1 MRLATAAAVILVLGV
16 GPAVRAADEPALPI
30 VETVERQPL
39 FSQVERLVE
48 ALEFLGSP
56 LRAADRDALEAAR
69 KDPDAGKAVAAVQK
83 VLDPYCLLGV
93 ELSADKKWSTRAG
106 VAKKALVEQGWTQFL
121 VKVHNP
127 TELTDVLRAAS
138 PNALRL
144 AGSPAADVPQRWLD
158 LQMFD
163 RQPLTPRLT
172 GLNLEYRIIQVYSR
186 DAGKREASLA
196 LEHVV
201 PGGNRRGDAAPNRKK
216 DAAARPGADVVVAAA
231 PVKVAF
237 ECAASHDVTFRVVD
251 ESGKPATAAFTIRDP
266 QGRVYPS
273 QAKRLAPDFA
283 FHAQIYRSDRE
294 TVRLPAGTYTISC
307 LRGPESIPET
317 KTLTVGDQPAV
328 FSYDVK
334 RWVDPTL
341 LGWYSGDHHIHAAG
355 CAHYT
360 NPSEGVHADDMIRH
374 CMGEDLKV
382 GCNLTWGPCFDYQ
395 LKFFTGKDDRV
406 SQFPYLLRY
415 DIEVSGFGS
424 HRTGHLCLLRL
435 TEQNYPGGDSNKH
448 WPTLG
453 LNTLKWAK
461 KQGAITGPAHSGS
474 GLAPTQ
480 ERVAGPDGPNNLPNY
495 AIPQYSGIG
504 ANEYIV
510 DITHDVPGPDGTPIP
525 AIDFISTMDTDRQQ
539 EFNMWYHTLNCGFRV
554 RASGETDFPCISGQ
568 RVGMGRVYV
577 KVKGR
582 LNYED
587 WCEGIR
593 EGRSYVSDGTSHL
606 MEFTAHPVDRPKQ
619 LVPVGMEGSD
629 LKLDKGE
636 TIRLSAKVAARLDGK
651 TVPVEVIVNAYPVA
665 KKEIVADGT
674 LHEVSF
680 DVPIERSSWVALRLF
695 PAAHTNPVFVT
706 VGDKPIRASK
716 RSAEWCLRGVD
727 QCWKQKQQF
736 YDAAE
741 MKEAEVA
748 YEHARTVFRRIVSES
763 DVP

>member
-1 MRLATAAAVILVLGV
+1 MRFAIAAAVLLALGT
-16 GPAVRAADEPALPI
+16 GTFARAADEPALPI
-30 VETVERQPL
+30 VSNVERQPL
-39 FSQVERLVE
+39 FSQVDRLAE

-56 LRAADRDALEAAR
+56 LRGPDREALEAAR
-69 KDPDAGKAVAAVQK
+69 KEPDAAKAVAAVQK

-93 ELSADKKWSTRAG
+93 ELTADKKWTTRAG
-106 VAKKALVEQGWTQFL
+106 AAKKALVEQGWTLFL

-127 TELTDVLRAAS
+127 AELAGVLRAAS

-144 AGSPAADVPQRWLD
+144 AGSPAADVPERWLD

-163 RQPLTPRLT
+163 RQPLTPRLS
-172 GLNLEYRIIQVYSR
+172 GLNLEYRIIQLYSR

-201 PGGNRRGDAAPNRKK
+201 PGGNAAPNRKT
-216 DAAARPGADVVVAAA
+216 DAPVRPGAEMITAAA
-231 PVKVAF
+231 PVRITF
-237 ECAASHDVTFRVVD
+237 DCAASHDVTFRVED
-251 ESGKPATAAFTIRDP
+251 EKGLPTTAAFVIRDT
-266 QGRVYPS
+266 QARVYPS

-283 FHAQIYRSDRE
+283 FQPQIYRSDRE
-294 TVRLPAGTYTISC
+294 TVKLPAGTYNITCS
-307 LRGPESIPET
+307 RGPESVPET
-317 KTLTVGDQPAV
+317 KTLIVGDKPAV
-328 FSYDVK
+328 FTYEVK
-334 RWVDPTL
+334 RWVDPTT

-360 NPSEGVHADDMIRH
+360 NPTEGVHAEDMIRH

-395 LKFFTGKDDRV
+395 LKFFTGKDDKV
-406 SQFPYLLRY
+406 SRFPYLLRY

-435 TEQNYPGGDSNKH
+435 TEQNYPGGESNKH

-474 GLAPTQ
+474 GLAPTPQ
-480 ERVAGPDGPNNLPNY
+480 RVEGPDGPNNLPSY
-495 AIPQYSGIG
+495 AIPQYNGIG

-510 DITHDVPGPDGTPIP
+510 DITHDVPGPDGKPVP
-525 AIDFISTMDTDRQQ
+525 AIDFISTMDTNRQQ

-593 EGRSYVSDGTSHL
+593 EGRTYVSDGTSHL
-606 MEFTAHPVDRPKQ
+606 MEFTAQPADNPQ
-619 LVPVGMEGSD
+619 QAVPVGFKGSD
-629 LKLDKGE
+629 LKLDKAA
-636 TIRLSAKVAARLDGK
+636 TIRLTAKVAARLDGK
-651 TVPVEVIVNAYPVA
+651 TVPIEVIVNAYPVA
-665 KKEIVADGT
+665 KKEIVADGS
-674 LHEVSF
+674 LQEVSF
-680 DVPIERSSWVALRLF
+680 EVPIERSSWVALRLF
-695 PAAHTNPVFVT
+695 PSAHTNPVFVT
-706 VGDKPIRASK
+706 VGDKPIRASR
-716 RSAEWCLRGVD
+716 RSAEWCLLGVD
-727 QCWKQKQQF
+727 QCWKQKQPL

-741 MKEAEVA
+741 MKEAEAA
-748 YEHARTVFRRIVSES
+748 YEHARTVYKRIVAES
-763 DVP
+763 DVQ